1 LPEDP
6 VLETMEPP
14 VDPAVP
20 FSVPMGPD
28 PEFVGFYRWYLPDPV
43 TFADELTVT
52 IQQIGAMFFG
62 GAADEPIAAYELD
75 HPVAGEGWV
84 RIGDPARVVWG
95 VAERVDVATAIA
107 DIARRDYET
116 ASRVEMMNGLV
127 PPGDY
132 ATVVSPLADRSLGPN
147 LEGRHRRGGDSGT
160 DLHRTGAGRR
170 AGGWSVRGQPRRNA
184 KECISLLDARA
195 VELEHRQSADQRRDG
210 DLNRRRTSADLKA
223 SVRLALQVQ
232 VGGVLINQN
241 RRVLPAE
248 GTRPSHGNLLSVLV
262 RPATTAV
269 LLRTRSRPSPPIG
282 NRRGTAERRARNG
295 QFAITTRRSR
305 LT

>member
-1 LPEDP
+1 
-6 VLETMEPP
+6 MEPP
-14 VDPAVP
+14 VNPAVP

-28 PEFVGFYRWYLPDPV
+28 PEFVGFYRWHLPDPV

-62 GAADEPIAAYELD
+62 GAADEPIAAYEVD

-127 PPGDY
+127 QPGDY

-147 LEGRHRRGGDSGT
+147 LEGRH
-160 DLHRTGAGRR
+160 L
-170 AGGWSVRGQPRRNA
+170 
-184 KECISLLDARA
+184 
-195 VELEHRQSADQRRDG
+195 RDG

-232 VGGVLINQN
+232 VGGVLINRNQ
-241 RRVLPAE
+241 RVLPAD

-269 LLRTRSRPSPPIG
+269 LLRTQSRPSPPIG

-295 QFAITTRRSR
+295 QFAITTRPSR